1 MIPEIQRPSLSL
13 PGSQWRTTLLQST
26 SSGRWVLAPVWDGR
40 FLLTHPQILVI
51 TVRLITMNADQHPD
65 TGCAALRFPN
75 LSSLDV
81 RSLRV
86 PRMELDRRK
95 RNIQTHNDC
104 TSVLLTHFLQ
114 PSTNNARRSTP
125 TWPPFPSYSSMQSVS
140 AI

>member
-1 MIPEIQRPSLSL
+1 MIPEIQRPSPSL
-13 PGSQWRTTLLQST
+13 PDSQWPTTLLQST
-26 SSGRWVLAPVWDGR
+26 SSGRYVLAPVWHGR
-40 FLLTHPQILVI
+40 LLTHSQILVI
-51 TVRLITMNADQHPD
+51 TVRLTTMNANQKPD

-75 LSSLDV
+75 LSCLDV

-95 RNIQTHNDC
+95 WNIQTHNDC

-114 PSTNNARRSTP
+114 PSTNTARRSTP
-125 TWPPFPSYSSMQSVS
+125 TWLPFPSYSSMQSVS